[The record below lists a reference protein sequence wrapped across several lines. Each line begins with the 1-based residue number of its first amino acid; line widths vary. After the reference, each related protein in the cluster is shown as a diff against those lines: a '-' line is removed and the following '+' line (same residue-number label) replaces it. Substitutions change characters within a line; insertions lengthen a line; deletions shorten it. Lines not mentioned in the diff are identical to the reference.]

1 MLRASTDDD
10 GKRGPA
16 HTGLR
21 IRWTKKEQFIVEN
34 LFVFECQ
41 TAEEALELFQIG
53 LRNKVVAAHNLNH
66 QSSRS
71 HCIFTLTVE
80 TVDVTDTLVTSKL

>member
-1 MLRASTDDD
+1 MLRASTDED

-16 HTGLR
+16 NTGLR

-80 TVDVTDTLVTSKL
+80 TVDVTDTVVTSKL